1 MESQGVLFDS
11 QTTRE
16 TVFGTSKDLG
26 HVLRIAGC
34 IHVLNNT
41 LVVREEVDIDSMR
54 SAHELY
60 KTLMKQKAIILEVSN
75 NSIKYV
81 IYVSFSDIL
90 VYLSILYYYLFV
102 ISYIYSFFQEVYI
115 K

>member
-1 MESQGVLFDS
+1 MEGQGVLFDS

-41 LVVREEVDIDSMR
+41 LGAVLNGTVRVVREEVDIDSMR
-54 SAHELY
+54 SAHELH
-60 KTLMKQKAIILEVSN
+60 KTLMKQKAII
-75 NSIKYV
+75 
-81 IYVSFSDIL
+81 
-90 VYLSILYYYLFV
+90 
-102 ISYIYSFFQEVYI
+102 
-115 K
+115 